1 MLRFSPRAVTI
12 NLMAGNRFFLTYSL
26 LTESFLAVHQRN
38 KKETNMY
45 FETKERG
52 HDARD
57 WNIFKGVK

>member
-38 KKETNMY
+38 EKETNMY